1 MASGD
6 TARPEGAP
14 PPWSRSKRDA
24 AAILWAS
31 FLAACAGSVLFFG
44 IVDPLE
50 LAGITTPSWDISRMT
65 GYAIGFF
72 FLWLL
77 AALSALL
84 ARLLLRRPRP

>member
-1 MASGD
+1 MASGE

-14 PPWSRSKRDA
+14 PPWSRTKRHTA
-24 AAILWAS
+24 AVLWAS

-44 IVDPLE
+44 IVDPLD
-50 LAGITTPSWDISRMT
+50 LAGITTPSWDVSRMT

-84 ARLLLRRPRP
+84 TRFLVRRPEP

>member
-6 TARPEGAP
+6 AARPEGAP
-14 PPWSRSKRDA
+14 PPWSRSKRDFA
-24 AAILWAS
+24 AVLWAS
-31 FLAACAGSVLFFG
+31 FLAACAGSVVFFG
-44 IVDPLE
+44 IVDPLD

-65 GYAIGFF
+65 GYATGFF

-84 ARLLLRRPRP
+84 TRFLVRRPRP